1 MLNGVSN
8 ARELLHEDNR
18 ALALVEGGSYIA
30 SGFIISACITLDDA
44 WLSILFCTFLASPY
58 FWCSLRQIL
67 GSFSLREI
75 WQTFWGSWRCSC
87 SR

>member
-1 MLNGVSN
+1 MGWVFVGMGMMMLSELFTHALVLNGVSN

-44 WLSILFCTFLASPY
+44 WLSILFCAK
-58 FWCSLRQIL
+58 IL
-67 GSFSLREI
+67 GFP
-75 WQTFWGSWRCSC
+75 
-87 SR
+87 